1 MTLAITGLTCVR
13 VSDMRHPLL
22 PDEDVDIDQGAAP
35 VHGHVLTRG
44 PQPGVVHT
52 PAQDLIQDPLLHLPI
67 VDVVSPP
74 LIPSPLIIP
83 SLTRDDGY
91 I

>member
-1 MTLAITGLTCVR
+1 MTLAIIGLTCVR
-13 VSDMRHPLL
+13 VTDMRHPLL
-22 PDEDVDIDQGAAP
+22 PDEDVDIHQSAAP
-35 VHGHVLTRG
+35 LHGHVLPRG

-52 PAQDLIQDPLLHLPI
+52 PAQNLIQDPFLHLPV

>member
-13 VSDMRHPLL
+13 LSDMRHLLL
-22 PDEDVDIDQGAAP
+22 PDEDVDIHQSAAP
-35 VHGHVLTRG
+35 LHGHVLPRG

-52 PAQDLIQDPLLHLPI
+52 PAQNLIQDPFLHLPI

-74 LIPSPLIIP
+74 LISSPLIIP
-83 SLTRDDGY
+83 SLTRVCHQ
-91 I
+91 